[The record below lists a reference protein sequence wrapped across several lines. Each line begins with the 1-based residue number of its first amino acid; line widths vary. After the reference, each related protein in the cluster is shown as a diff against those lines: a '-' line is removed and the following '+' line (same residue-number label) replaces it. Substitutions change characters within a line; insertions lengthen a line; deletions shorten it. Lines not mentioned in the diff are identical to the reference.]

1 MSDPF
6 LAAKARALSQ
16 RAGSVPPATGALP
29 ADGAQPPAPGI
40 GTLRERSLHAVL
52 KYWADP
58 EESRHEVALPCRLV
72 ADIYDGE
79 RVTEIQTRNFSKLR
93 PKLARLL
100 PSYRVTILYP
110 IAQIKRLIWVD
121 PESGELSPPRRS
133 PKTGSA
139 WDAFAE
145 LYYIRDYLKA
155 AGEGE
160 ADLAVRLVY
169 LEMEEYRLLNGWSRD
184 RKKGSCRI
192 ERIPA
197 ALCGEQ
203 TLRCPAD
210 YAALLP
216 PGLPEAFTVAD
227 LARELRLT
235 KKRAG
240 QVVNVLYTIGAI
252 IREGKAKNA
261 FLYRNPVFTKTE

>member
-16 RAGSVPPATGALP
+16 RAGAVPQAMSPP
-29 ADGAQPPAPGI
+29 PVDGARPPAPGI

-52 KYWADP
+52 KYWVDP

-133 PKTGSA
+133 PKTGSV

-261 FLYRNPVFTKTE
+261 FLYRNPFFTKTE